1 MKIILKKQKIRISF
15 GSIVTEMADTMCG
28 CWFFGFKLILTASFL
43 KKLIT
48 LNYTFWKKFNAHL

>member
-28 CWFFGFKLILTASFL
+28 ADFL
-43 KKLIT
+43 DS
-48 LNYTFWKKFNAHL
+48 N